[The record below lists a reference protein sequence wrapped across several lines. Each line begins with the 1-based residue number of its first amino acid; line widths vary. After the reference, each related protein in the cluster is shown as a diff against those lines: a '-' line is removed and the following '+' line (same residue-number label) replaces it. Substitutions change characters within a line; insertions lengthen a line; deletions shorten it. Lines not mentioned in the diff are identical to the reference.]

1 MHKFSDFATDDEH
14 MEGAK
19 KSIQEIVG
27 KQIFI
32 WNARVMQSQYGADEC
47 VMFQFSFEENGD
59 KFVVFTASKVLL
71 EQLEKYKTQ
80 MPFEATVEQ
89 RKSGKH
95 FYFTL
100 T

>member
-1 MHKFSDFATDDEH
+1 MGEIGRIERVSYNAGINGGQIKDDDLDYILDIGNH
-14 MEGAK
+14 
-19 KSIQEIVG
+19 S
-27 KQIFI
+27 
-32 WNARVMQSQYGADEC
+32 
-47 VMFQFSFEENGD
+47 EENGD

-71 EQLEKYKTQ
+71 EQLEKYKAQ
-80 MPFEATVEQ
+80 MPFEATIEQ